1 MYTKITNAK
10 HGASAIDYVLQEQ
23 GHYKEK
29 RNEYV
34 TGVNLMLSGDVSITE
49 QMEHSLNP
57 IILKKLKVKFLFQ
70 RMEKHIQLQKT
81 VRKQLCKQKTRL
93 KVQ

>member
-1 MYTKITNAK
+1 MYTKITNAR
-10 HGASAIDYVLQEQ
+10 HGASAIDYVLQER

-49 QMEHSLNP
+49 QMEQYWNKMSEQNKKVYKGKKEDLEKAGYSACKSCNP
-57 IILKKLKVKFLFQ
+57 
-70 RMEKHIQLQKT
+70 
-81 VRKQLCKQKTRL
+81 
-93 KVQ
+93 